1 MKLGD
6 IAQIKTGLVLSRKKA
21 DLEYNV
27 KASYKLLSLKNVS
40 EEGIIIDETF
50 DEFISKDTLDSR
62 YFTSEEDILIRL
74 SEPYTAV
81 YISSE
86 HSGLLIPSYFAIIKV
101 KDHSILPQYLAWYL
115 NTNYVKFELERSQF
129 GTRIPSTNQNAI
141 KNIPIEVTPISKQ
154 KLLVELY
161 QLHQR
166 EKLLNKKLMFE
177 KERLFKGMTQQLLG
191 GKKNV

>member
-40 EEGIIIDETF
+40 EEGIIIDERF
-50 DEFISKDTLDSR
+50 DEFISIDTLDSR
-62 YFTSEEDILIRL
+62 YFTREGDILIRL

-86 HSGLLIPSYFAIIKV
+86 YSGLLIPSYFAIIKV